1 MDLSKFSLNSKN
13 AIVTGGNGGIG
24 LSMATGLTKAGA
36 NLAIWGRNPE
46 KNQAAVAELSQ
57 YGTTVIAVQM
67 DASDESST
75 RAAMEETVAAFGSI
89 NIAVANAGVT
99 GEGSFPTQFPKEEWE
114 RVMDVNVTGV
124 FLTLR
129 EISNHMI
136 EQGTGGSLIVTGSMG
151 GVIGMPRSAH
161 YGASKAAVLHMV
173 KSLAI
178 TLAKHK
184 IRVNAIAPGFI
195 RTDMS
200 GGLQGNEAFE
210 RAIIGGRTPMRRWGT
225 PEEFEGPTV
234 FLASDASSFMTGST
248 VTVDGGFL
256 AS

>member
-1 MDLSKFSLNSKN
+1 MDLSKFSLEGKN

-24 LSMATGLTKAGA
+24 LSMATGLAKAGA
-36 NLAIWGRNPE
+36 NVAVWGRNID
-46 KNQAAVAELSQ
+46 KNQAAVEELSLH
-57 YGTTVIAVQM
+57 GTTVIAVQM
-67 DASDESST
+67 DASDEDST
-75 RAAMEETVAAFGSI
+75 KAAMKETAAAFG
-89 NIAVANAGVT
+89 AVHVAVVNAGVIGT
-99 GEGSFPTQFPKEEWE
+99 GAFPASFERAEWE
-114 RVMDVNVTGV
+114 RVMDINVTGV

-136 EQGTGGSLIVTGSMG
+136 EFGTQGSLIVTGSMG
-151 GVIGMPRSAH
+151 GVIGMAGSAH

-173 KSLAI
+173 KSLSIA
-178 TLAKHK
+178 LARYK

-200 GGLQGNEAFE
+200 DGLQGDEAFE
-210 RAIIGGRTPMRRWGT
+210 KAIIGGRTPMRRWGK
-225 PEEFEGPTV
+225 PQEFEGPTV